1 MYSFLISVVLLV
13 LGYFLYGRF
22 VEKVFKPDASRQTP
36 AYAKSDG
43 IDYIPMPGWKVFMV
57 ELLNIAGTG
66 PIFGAIMGAMYGPAC
81 YIWIVLGCIFGGAVH
96 DYFSGMV
103 SLRHDGAGL
112 PDLVGRYLGKAAKQV
127 MLVFTLLLLLLVG
140 AVFVYSP
147 AIILGGMTGG
157 GNTAV
162 MGWVVLIL
170 IYYIIATLLP
180 IDKIIGRIYP
190 IFALVLLFMAF
201 SLMACLLVKWPDNL
215 PELWTGLQNRAPA
228 NGPIFPCMFIT
239 IACGAV
245 SGFHATQSPLMARC
259 LKNERNGRQV
269 FYGSMVAE
277 GFIALVWATV
287 SSYFFFGGGNAELGA
302 ADVTAAPQVVTTVAK
317 GWLGVFGGIL
327 AVLGVV
333 IAPISTGDT
342 ALRSARLMLSD
353 AMKYDQKPL
362 KNRLVVS
369 IPIFIVT
376 GLLLWYNIADT
387 SGFDNIWRYFGW
399 FNQTLS
405 VFTFLGIS
413 VYLVRH
419 GKGVQWLVGLIPG
432 CFMIAV
438 TTTFICISKIGFNLP
453 EVAAPYIG
461 CGSFLAAFLTFCI
474 FTLRKER
481 RLHSN
486 GNINQ

>member
-43 IDYIPMPGWKVFMV
+43 MDYIPMPGWKVFMV

-81 YIWIVLGCIFGGAVH
+81 YIWIVIGCIFGGAVH

-180 IDKIIGRIYP
+180 IDKIIGRI
-190 IFALVLLFMAF
+190 
-201 SLMACLLVKWPDNL
+201 
-215 PELWTGLQNRAPA
+215 
-228 NGPIFPCMFIT
+228 
-239 IACGAV
+239 
-245 SGFHATQSPLMARC
+245 
-259 LKNERNGRQV
+259 
-269 FYGSMVAE
+269 
-277 GFIALVWATV
+277 
-287 SSYFFFGGGNAELGA
+287 
-302 ADVTAAPQVVTTVAK
+302 
-317 GWLGVFGGIL
+317 
-327 AVLGVV
+327 
-333 IAPISTGDT
+333 
-342 ALRSARLMLSD
+342 
-353 AMKYDQKPL
+353 
-362 KNRLVVS
+362 
-369 IPIFIVT
+369 
-376 GLLLWYNIADT
+376 
-387 SGFDNIWRYFGW
+387 
-399 FNQTLS
+399 
-405 VFTFLGIS
+405 
-413 VYLVRH
+413 
-419 GKGVQWLVGLIPG
+419 
-432 CFMIAV
+432 
-438 TTTFICISKIGFNLP
+438 
-453 EVAAPYIG
+453 
-461 CGSFLAAFLTFCI
+461 
-474 FTLRKER
+474 
-481 RLHSN
+481 
-486 GNINQ
+486 